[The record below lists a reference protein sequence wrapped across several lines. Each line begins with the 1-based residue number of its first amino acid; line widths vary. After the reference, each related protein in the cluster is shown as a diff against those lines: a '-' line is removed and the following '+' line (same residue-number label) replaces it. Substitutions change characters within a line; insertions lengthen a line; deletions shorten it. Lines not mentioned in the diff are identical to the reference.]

1 MALRTLALA
10 AVTVAVLP
18 WSNGAALAFDRGCGR
33 AVECYDRV
41 RVPDTYATVERPV
54 IVRPG
59 FREVVQMPP
68 VVSVRH
74 DASWS
79 PLRASTP
86 CANLPFTPL
95 PSSALRSH
103 LPRSTTRPLRRS
115 FAPYAKT
122 LSSLPAAFIGSA
134 AAVSSAV
141 NASARSQHHPWFA
154 LSNATSSWR
163 RPSACR

>member
-74 DASWS
+74 ERVVVA
-79 PLRASTP
+79 PARVHTVREP
-86 CANLPFTPL
+86 
-95 PSSALRSH
+95 ALYATAIQRVEV
-103 LPRSTTRPLRRS
+103 
-115 FAPYAKT
+115 APAQVHYAVAPPVIRT
-122 LSSLPAAFIGSA
+122 ISG
-134 AAVSSAV
+134 
-141 NASARSQHHPWFA
+141 
-154 LSNATSSWR
+154 
-163 RPSACR
+163 